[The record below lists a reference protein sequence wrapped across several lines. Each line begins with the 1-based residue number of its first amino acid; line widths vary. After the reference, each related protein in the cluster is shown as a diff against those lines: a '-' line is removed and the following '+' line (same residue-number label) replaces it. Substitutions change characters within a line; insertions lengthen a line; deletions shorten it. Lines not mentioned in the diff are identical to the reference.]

1 MFSNLFGK
9 KIVDENKVT
18 EFVSW
23 FINNS
28 ERIQLSVEN
37 REKDRQEMLRV
48 LDEVEAHLATVYR
61 DGYKGR
67 IEFDYGGKDD
77 DWELNLYHMDKP
89 FLINATQMIADKIN
103 SSEKCN
109 WTVNTSH

>member
-1 MFSNLFGK
+1 MFNLFGK
-9 KIVDENKVT
+9 KTVDENKVA
-18 EFVSW
+18 EFVCW
-23 FINNS
+23 FVDNC

-37 REKDRQEMLRV
+37 REKDRQEMMKV

-67 IEFDYGGKDD
+67 IEFDYGGKDN

-103 SSEKCN
+103 KMDGCN
-109 WTVNTSH
+109 WTVNTSR